1 MLWGERRRRVDARTG
16 PHRSGDLLGGNA
28 FLAAPIDLALDG
40 APSAVV
46 SLNLEL
52 AANSGCSGARAKAA
66 IVTRFARHT
75 ILSEIATFD
84 ETGDLRVVVE
94 TPKGSRNKY
103 DYNPDC
109 DCFDLATVLPE
120 GMTFP
125 YDFGFVPSTI
135 GQDGDPL
142 DVLVLM
148 DAPGVP
154 GCIVRAKLVGA
165 IRARQREKKGKGK
178 WTRND
183 RLLAVATHV
192 QTHERVRSLRDL
204 RPHLVEEIK
213 AFFVEYNGQRG
224 RKFEPQ
230 SECGPAKAL
239 KLVRAGRQT
248 FKKKNGKRRGHSGG

>member
-1 MLWGERRRRVDARTG
+1 
-16 PHRSGDLLGGNA
+16 
-28 FLAAPIDLALDG
+28 
-40 APSAVV
+40 
-46 SLNLEL
+46 
-52 AANSGCSGARAKAA
+52 
-66 IVTRFARHT
+66 VTRLARHT
-75 ILSEIATFD
+75 ILSETATFD
-84 ETGDLRVVVE
+84 EKTGDLRVVIE

-103 DYNPDC
+103 DYDPGC

-165 IRARQREKKGKGK
+165 IRARQREKKGK
-178 WTRND
+178 WNRND
-183 RLLAVATHV
+183 RLLAVAAHA
-192 QTHERVRSLRDL
+192 QTHERVRSLKDL

-213 AFFVEYNGQRG
+213 AFFVEYNELRG

-230 SECGPAKAL
+230 SDCGPAKAL

-248 FKKKNGKRRGHSGG
+248 FKKKNGKR